1 MPRFRDVDLGIDEMR
16 EESRR
21 NYEERRQIR
30 MKLEKESKERAAARA
45 ESEKGTPEQQIQ
57 KRLVEL
63 KDFVSKIHP
72 GDIQAMTKVLGAL
85 KETVEIVGYL
95 FQRDAKGG
103 NINYETAAETR
114 ESPGEQANA
123 EGNSG

>member
-1 MPRFRDVDLGIDEMR
+1 MPRFRDVNLGIDEMR

-21 NYEERRQIR
+21 NYEERRQKL

-45 ESEKGTPEQQIQ
+45 ESEKGTPEEQIQ
-57 KRLVEL
+57 KRLVAL
-63 KDFVSKIHP
+63 NDFVSKIHP
-72 GDIQAMTKVLGAL
+72 GDILAMTKVLGAL

-103 NINYETAAETR
+103 ECDGNHVEGTGKSDAE
-114 ESPGEQANA
+114 SHSDDG
-123 EGNSG
+123 